1 MALAIG
7 LLGAGRIGHV
17 HARNIAGNTRSDL
30 VAVAD
35 VVPGAAQKL
44 AGEHGAEARDTG
56 DILAD
61 DAIDAIVIATSTD
74 THVALIEAAIA
85 AGKAV
90 FCEKPVDLDL
100 RRARACLGAV
110 NGQDRPVMIGF
121 NRRFDPDFATLKAQF
136 DAGGIGKGE
145 LLSIASFD
153 PAPPPLDYI
162 KVSGGLFRDMAIHDF
177 DMACW
182 LFGAVPETVHA
193 TGACLVDPGIGAAG
207 DIDTAVITMRFA
219 DGRIATI
226 RNSRRAAYG
235 YDQRIELLGE
245 AGLLSA
251 GNVLENTVI
260 RATADGVRGAKP
272 EYFFLERYMRSY
284 RIGWGRFV
292 EAVLDGS
299 EVPVSVTDGVN
310 ALAIAEAAAMS
321 LQRGGAVELAPLLDG
336 AM

>member
-1 MALAIG
+1 MALKIG
-7 LLGAGRIGHV
+7 LFGAGRIGHV
-17 HARNIAGNTRSDL
+17 HARSVVANTRSDL

-35 VVPGAAQKL
+35 VVPDAAREL
-44 AGEHGAEARDTG
+44 AAEHGAEARDTG
-56 DILAD
+56 DILSD
-61 DAIDAIVIATSTD
+61 KTIDAIVIATSTN
-74 THVALIEAAIA
+74 THVDLIEAGIA

-100 RRARACLGAV
+100 HRTRSCLSSV

-136 DAGGIGKGE
+136 DAGSIGKGE
-145 LLSIASFD
+145 LLSITSFD
-153 PAPPPLDYI
+153 PAPPPLEYI
-162 KVSGGLFRDMAIHDF
+162 RVSGGLFRDMAIHDF

-182 LFGAVPETVHA
+182 LFGGVPETVHA
-193 TGACLVDPGIGAAG
+193 TGACLVDAGIGAAG

-251 GNVLENTVI
+251 QNVLENTVT
-260 RATADGVRGAKP
+260 RATADGVTGAKP
-272 EYFFLERYMRSY
+272 EYFFLERYARSY
-284 RIGWGRFV
+284 GIGWGRFV
-292 EAVLDGS
+292 EAVLDGAD
-299 EVPVSVTDGVN
+299 VPVSVSDGVN

-321 LQRGGAVELAPLLDG
+321 LQQGCAVELAPLLDG
-336 AM
+336 AV